1 MHADPQALNMHDD
14 LIARCKAGDREAHY
28 QLYKLYS
35 RAMYNVCYRV
45 TGNAGDAEDALQEAF
60 ISAFRNMERYRHDA
74 TFGAWLR
81 KIAVNKSINIL
92 NRRRHEWLPGDED
105 WDVAEEETAQP
116 YKEELTIERVKKAI
130 EQLPD
135 GYRSVLSLYLIEGYD
150 HQEIAGI
157 MGISESTSKSQL
169 NRAKTKLREKLSP
182 NI

>member
-1 MHADPQALNMHDD
+1 M
-14 LIARCKAGDREAHY
+14 
-28 QLYKLYS
+28 
-35 RAMYNVCYRV
+35 
-45 TGNAGDAEDALQEAF
+45 
-60 ISAFRNMERYRHDA
+60 
-74 TFGAWLR
+74 
-81 KIAVNKSINIL
+81 
-92 NRRRHEWLPGDED
+92 
-105 WDVAEEETAQP
+105 AEEETAQP